1 MSTSVLVPEHVSE
14 GYQENS
20 DKVSEA
26 RAMELYMEIG
36 SYIGVI
42 DRYANP
48 QNWGK
53 WEKYTRLKHKILQWQ
68 RNI

>member
-1 MSTSVLVPEHVSE
+1 MSTSVLVPERISE
-14 GYQENS
+14 GYQDSSN
-20 DKVSEA
+20 KVSEA
-26 RAMELYMEIG
+26 QAMELYMKIG